1 MRLIPAAL
9 YLARGG
15 LTFADI
21 REVFPP
27 AKAIADHEL
36 DVAQHSTMIRVPHA
50 VRKWKERPAV
60 RGDRQ
65 GETLRQTG
73 RDSAAGV

>member
-27 AKAIADHEL
+27 AKAIAADSDEAAPL
-36 DVAQHSTMIRVPHA
+36 F
-50 VRKWKERPAV
+50 
-60 RGDRQ
+60 
-65 GETLRQTG
+65 
-73 RDSAAGV
+73 RDDCAR